1 MTTTLEEEM
10 ASRKSNVHPDYYK
23 TRGREPVGQEPIH
36 QTEKAAYARMRSR
49 VRTQDEETLPVRLEK
64 RSKTGTKR
72 EPRQSRGRKKLAL
85 TRFFLGRQIRGG
97 KLAIK
102 KRNLIL
108 VSFLV
113 ESSLAKLSWEVGKAC
128 IPQIHSSTF
137 WRTFESDSLQEQ
149 EP

>member
-1 MTTTLEEEM
+1 M

-102 KRNLIL
+102 KRNLIPCH
-108 VSFLV
+108 
-113 ESSLAKLSWEVGKAC
+113 SW
-128 IPQIHSSTF
+128 
-137 WRTFESDSLQEQ
+137 
-149 EP
+149 